1 MVLSSQQGWD
11 WPSAIQMALVFT
23 QACEPQEETSEKQLW
38 RETEAE
44 GTADRVTAES
54 AE

>member
-1 MVLSSQQGWD
+1 MVFSSQQGWD
-11 WPSAIQMALVFT
+11 WPSAIQTTLVLA
-23 QACEPQEETSEKQLW
+23 QAHEPREETCEKQLW